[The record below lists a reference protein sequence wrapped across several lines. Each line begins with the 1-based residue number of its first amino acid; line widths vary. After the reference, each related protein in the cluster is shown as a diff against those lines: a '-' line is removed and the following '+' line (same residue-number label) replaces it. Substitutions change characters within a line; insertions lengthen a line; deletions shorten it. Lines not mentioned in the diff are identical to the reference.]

1 MRENACVVDSTPLF
15 SLCCT
20 FLSFPEREAG
30 TKGVVS
36 AGQSHAAQPAHVA
49 QRLPVSGSEQAT
61 LLGEFPQWRLQT
73 QNSVPSFHSVSPVW
87 DIRSPKA
94 AQGFP
99 AGVWPII
106 ADNQTHPPKRGR
118 QAGSD
123 GRGLRIAHDDD
134 TVGQLDAMHAGE
146 P

>member
-1 MRENACVVDSTPLF
+1 MRENACVVDRTPLF

-73 QNSVPSFHSVSPVW
+73 SELTVSPVW

-94 AQGFP
+94 AQGSQPGFGRSSP
-99 AGVWPII
+99 TTRRTPPNAG
-106 ADNQTHPPKRGR
+106 GR
-118 QAGSD
+118 QAVME
-123 GRGLRIAHDDD
+123 RGLRIAHDDD